1 MGYDSYQKIIANYI
15 DAYNNFDIDRMLSD
29 MHEEI
34 RFENISNGEI
44 NLTINGITEF
54 RNQAEKTRT
63 LFKERKQKITD
74 IKFDADRVE
83 VKIDY
88 QGTLAVDFSDELKA
102 GDIIELKGS
111 SIFRFKDNK
120 IAELKDIS

>member
-111 SIFRFKDNK
+111 SIFRFNDNK

>member
-1 MGYDSYQKIIANYI
+1 MEYDSYQKIIANYI

-111 SIFRFKDNK
+111 SIFRFNDNK

>member
-1 MGYDSYQKIIANYI
+1 MGYGSYQKIIANYI

-111 SIFRFKDNK
+111 SIFRFNDNK